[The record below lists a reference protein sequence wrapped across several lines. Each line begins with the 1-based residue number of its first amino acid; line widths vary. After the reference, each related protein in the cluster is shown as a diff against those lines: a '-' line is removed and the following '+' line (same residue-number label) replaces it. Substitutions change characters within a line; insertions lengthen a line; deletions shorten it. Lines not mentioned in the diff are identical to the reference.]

1 MLLLFGGK
9 YKEPARLVLGVV
21 LLVVGLLIQH
31 GVLLVA
37 VGAVLAVWGVFG
49 TAAMFRRRGRGD
61 QDGRAR

>member
-9 YKEPARLVLGVV
+9 YKEPARLVLGV
-21 LLVVGLLIQH
+21 LLVVVGLLIQH

-49 TAAMFRRRGRGD
+49 TAAKRRTAQR
-61 QDGRAR
+61 RAPA